1 MSSDEFFNT
10 FIKNQTAIISKICR
24 AYTDNEDDF
33 QDYFQE
39 VALQLWRSYK
49 TFNYQSKVSTWVY
62 RVALNVCLTHFKKH
76 KRKLS
81 TISMEHVHR
90 EPIAYGDSQEM
101 EQVEILYRSIRKLKE
116 IERAIILLY
125 LEEKSYKEI
134 AEIMGL
140 TVTNIGA
147 RINRIKNQLK
157 GMIDEQAGY

>member
-1 MSSDEFFNT
+1 MSSNEFFNT
-10 FIKNQTAIISKICR
+10 FIKEQTGIITKICR
-24 AYTDNEDDF
+24 AYTDNEEDF

-49 TFNYQSKVSTWVY
+49 SFNYQSKVSTWVY

-76 KRKLS
+76 KRNVTTVTLEQMHS
-81 TISMEHVHR
+81 
-90 EPIAYGDSQEM
+90 EPKATTDNFEQ
-101 EQVEILYRSIRKLKE
+101 EQVEMLYRSIRKLKE

-125 LEEKSYKEI
+125 LEDKSYKEI

-157 GMIDEQAGY
+157 RTIDEQY